1 MTPFSCE
8 SDEYYEESDD
18 EGNEYTNAPGM
29 DKGVLESSNFY
40 YDQPPPTGGDSSDDS
55 DFWSSPIYDKS
66 GKVIGR
72 RKLSTTTWRKD
83 SVQASSEKS
92 EMKKSSS
99 FVKTVFSRFGRRKDE
114 DREALLEEDELAHVE
129 EIEMVTKKKSK
140 KRSSK
145 SDVDRRA
152 LAADLRDRVD
162 SGQTER
168 EFARVSVHKPEMS
181 TYFAL

>member
-1 MTPFSCE
+1 MTPFSYE
-8 SDEYYEESDD
+8 SDDYYEESDN
-18 EGNEYTNAPGM
+18 EGNEYMETAGM
-29 DKGVLESSNFY
+29 GKSVLESSNFY
-40 YDQPPPTGGDSSDDS
+40 YDQPPAEGDSDDS

-66 GKVIGR
+66 GKVIGK
-72 RKLSTTTWRKD
+72 RKLSTTTWRKE
-83 SVQASSEKS
+83 SSSERS

-129 EIEMVTKKKSK
+129 EFEMITKKRSK

-152 LAADLRDRVD
+152 LSADLRDRVD
-162 SGQTER
+162 SGRTER